1 MFDQRF
7 LLSMYQQWGD
17 GQTHVGE
24 RWLEFVEMA
33 ARVNGTT
40 ADVMMR
46 ELQKYHW
53 FLWKGDK

>member
-1 MFDQRF
+1 
-7 LLSMYQQWGD
+7 MYQQWGD